1 MKKLHLHSSITSVFL
16 IALISIFSFSI
27 TGCSDD
33 DDPITPGTS
42 TKAKTTVTHASPNAP
57 NVDILVNDAVV
68 ATNVPYLSSL
78 AYTELNSG
86 NNRVRVNVTGTSTTV
101 IDATLPF
108 DAGKN
113 YSIFAVDSV
122 SKISAI
128 RLDDDLTAP
137 AAGKTHVR
145 FVHLSPNAPA
155 VDIALAGGAV
165 LFPNYSF
172 KQSSAF
178 TPINAGTY
186 NLEVR
191 LAGTSTVVLSLPGVP
206 LVDGKIITVYA
217 RGFVGA
223 TGTQALGASIIANN

>member
-1 MKKLHLHSSITSVFL
+1 MKKSHFAGPVISVLL
-16 IALISIFSFSI
+16 IALFSVFSFTL

-33 DDPITPGTS
+33 DDPVTPTAV
-42 TKAKTTVTHASPNAP
+42 KPKTTVTHASPNAP

-68 ATNVPYLSSL
+68 ATNVPYLASL
-78 AYTELNSG
+78 QYTELNSG
-86 NNRVRVNVTGTSTTV
+86 NNRIRVNVTGTTTTV

-108 DAGKN
+108 DEGKN

-122 SKISAI
+122 NKISAI

-137 AAGKTHVR
+137 SSGKTHVR

-155 VDIALAGGAV
+155 VDIAVTGGPV

-178 TPINAGTY
+178 TPIDAGTY

-223 TGTQALGASIIANN
+223 TGDQALGASVIANN